1 MNNADGSLPEAISY
15 IESSSGLPRF
25 EIGIAAVNSSRFLQS
40 IVEAESH
47 DTRLN
52 FARAAIFQL
61 YSACL
66 PTGAAPAQF
75 SVEFS
80 LSEEESV
87 TFVVRPFVNKI
98 EALGGLVK
106 SLFSTN
112 AATILRALPCR
123 VEDKIGSGI
132 GLILFVDDEPMITI
146 GSLADNNG
154 LFLRQIESAS
164 RNASGV
170 ATIGTEVGQRL
181 ASVVPI
187 PTGSLHLRKPK

>member
-1 MNNADGSLPEAISY
+1 MRYCKLNHHRAT
-15 IESSSGLPRF
+15 RF
-25 EIGIAAVNSSRFLQS
+25 KTGIAAVNSSRFLQS
-40 IVEAESH
+40 IAEAESD

-66 PTGAAPAQF
+66 PTGSAPAQF
-75 SVEFS
+75 SVELT
-80 LSEEESV
+80 LSEEEAV
-87 TFVVRPFVNKI
+87 TLVVRPFVNKV

-112 AATILRALPCR
+112 AETVLRALPCR
-123 VEDKIGSGI
+123 VEDKVGSGI

-154 LFLRQIESAS
+154 LFIRQIEPAS
-164 RNASGV
+164 RNTSGI
-170 ATIGTEVGQRL
+170 ATIGAVVGQRL

-187 PTGSLHLRKPK
+187 PTGSLDLRKPK

>member
-1 MNNADGSLPEAISY
+1 MRYCKLNHHRAT
-15 IESSSGLPRF
+15 RF
-25 EIGIAAVNSSRFLQS
+25 KTGIAAVNSSRFLQS
-40 IVEAESH
+40 IAEAESD

-66 PTGAAPAQF
+66 PTGSAPAQF
-75 SVEFS
+75 SVQLS
-80 LSEEESV
+80 LSEGEAV
-87 TFVVRPFVNKI
+87 TLVVRPFVNKI

-106 SLFSTN
+106 SLFSTK
-112 AATILRALPCR
+112 AETVLRVLPCR

-146 GSLADNNG
+146 GSLADDSG

-164 RNASGV
+164 RNTSG
-170 ATIGTEVGQRL
+170 APTIGTVVGKRL
-181 ASVVPI
+181 ASVVPL
-187 PTGSLHLRKPK
+187 PTGSLDLRKPK

>member
-1 MNNADGSLPEAISY
+1 M
-15 IESSSGLPRF
+15 
-25 EIGIAAVNSSRFLQS
+25 NSSLFLQS

-66 PTGAAPAQF
+66 PTGSAPAQF
-75 SVEFS
+75 SVELT
-80 LSEEESV
+80 LSEEAV
-87 TFVVRPFVNKI
+87 TLVVRPFVNKV

-112 AATILRALPCR
+112 AETVLRALPCR
-123 VEDKIGSGI
+123 VEDKLGSGI

-146 GSLADNNG
+146 GSLADDSG
-154 LFLRQIESAS
+154 LFLRQIEPAS
-164 RNASGV
+164 RTTSGV
-170 ATIGTEVGQRL
+170 ATIGAVVGQRL

-187 PTGSLHLRKPK
+187 PSGSLDLRKPK

>member
-1 MNNADGSLPEAISY
+1 MK
-15 IESSSGLPRF
+15 
-25 EIGIAAVNSSRFLQS
+25 SSRFLQS

-66 PTGAAPAQF
+66 PTGSAPAQF
-75 SVEFS
+75 SVELT
-80 LSEEESV
+80 LSEKEAV
-87 TFVVRPFVNKI
+87 TLVVRPFVNKV

-112 AATILRALPCR
+112 AETVLRALPCR
-123 VEDKIGSGI
+123 VEDKVGSGI

-146 GSLADNNG
+146 GSLADDSG
-154 LFLRQIESAS
+154 LFLRQIEPAS
-164 RNASGV
+164 RNTPGV
-170 ATIGTEVGQRL
+170 ATIGAVVGQRL

>member
-1 MNNADGSLPEAISY
+1 M
-15 IESSSGLPRF
+15 
-25 EIGIAAVNSSRFLQS
+25 NSSRFLQS
-40 IVEAESH
+40 VAEAESH

-66 PTGAAPAQF
+66 PTGSAPAQF
-75 SVEFS
+75 SVELT
-80 LSEEESV
+80 LSEQQAV
-87 TFVVRPFVNKI
+87 TLVVRPVVNSI

-106 SLFSTN
+106 SLFSTK
-112 AATILRALPCR
+112 AETVLRAVPCR
-123 VEDKIGSGI
+123 VEDKLGSGI

-146 GSLADNNG
+146 GSLADNSG
-154 LFLRQIESAS
+154 LFLRQIEPAS
-164 RNASGV
+164 RNTSGV
-170 ATIGTEVGQRL
+170 ATIGTVVGQRL

>member
-1 MNNADGSLPEAISY
+1 M
-15 IESSSGLPRF
+15 
-25 EIGIAAVNSSRFLQS
+25 NSSRFLQLV
-40 IVEAESH
+40 VEAESQ

-52 FARAAIFQL
+52 FVRAAVFQL
-61 YSACL
+61 YCACL
-66 PTGAAPAQF
+66 SIGSAPAQF

-80 LSEEESV
+80 LSEEEAV

-106 SLFSTN
+106 SLFSAN

-154 LFLRQIESAS
+154 LFLRQIESATK
-164 RNASGV
+164 NAYGV
-170 ATIGTEVGQRL
+170 ATIGTEVGKRL